1 MSTDRRLGAYQV
13 WAPNP
18 TEPPSQGWPLVG
30 TGCVLVP
37 YYGAVEREWG
47 LSLDEVDGDVYAA
60 IWGMLDFDTARAF
73 EEACI
78 WIEWFEQGIPS

>member
-1 MSTDRRLGAYQV
+1 
-13 WAPNP
+13 
-18 TEPPSQGWPLVG
+18 
-30 TGCVLVP
+30 VLVP